1 MGTQRRTKAVGYV
14 RVSSEQQVTEGV
26 SLDAQRYKMRA
37 YCKAMD
43 IDLIDIIA
51 DEGYSASNLKRPGLQ
66 AALAMLRSGRAS
78 TLIVVKLDRLTRCVK
93 DLGTLCEHYFSDAK
107 PYTLLSLSDSI
118 NTRSASGKLVLN
130 VLTSVAQW
138 EREAIAD
145 RTKEAMAHLKLQGVK
160 VGGVPF
166 GWRYSSEVDANG
178 RRLIVKHPE
187 EQKAIK
193 RICALHL
200 KQIAAPQI
208 IQRLEQEGLPSRG
221 KRWHSRSVYQVLQR
235 AGHWVREE
243 RQSTTRV
250 QPTVLELKR
259 DKQAAAQRAMQLRA
273 QRLSLR
279 DIGARLLGEGLLPA
293 RGAQWYAATVL
304 DLLPRVASG
313 ATAGA
318 PCSPS
323 APSKNLH
330 SKPALGRSTSSGAA
344 ARPASAHVGV
354 RALAKAKPGRKP
366 AKVGVCERSTPTRP
380 ATLSSSLPARRLAA
394 DARPRAQVG

>member
-1 MGTQRRTKAVGYV
+1 MRTQRRTKAVGYV
-14 RVSSEQQVTEGV
+14 RVSSEQQATEGV

-51 DEGYSASNLKRPGLQ
+51 DEGYSASNLKRPGLR
-66 AALAMLRSGRAS
+66 AALAMLRNGQAS

-93 DLGTLCEHYFSDAK
+93 DLGTLCEQYFSDEK
-107 PYTLLSLSDSI
+107 PYTLMSLSDSI
-118 NTRSASGKLVLN
+118 NTKSASGKLVLN

-160 VGGVPF
+160 VGGVPY

-187 EQKAIK
+187 EQKAIR
-193 RICALHL
+193 RICALHD
-200 KQIAAPQI
+200 KQVPAAQI
-208 IQRLEQEGLPSRG
+208 VQRLTQEGLPPRG
-221 KRWHSRSVYQVLQR
+221 KRWHTKSVYQVLTR
-235 AGHWVREE
+235 AGRTVREY
-243 RQSTTRV
+243 RQDAPRV
-250 QPTVLELKR
+250 LPTVLEVKR
-259 DKQAAAQRAMQLRA
+259 DKQAAAQRAVQLRA

-279 DIGARLLGEGLLPA
+279 DIGARLLGEGLLPP

-313 ATAGA
+313 LTAGA
-318 PCSPS
+318 PGSTRP
-323 APSKNLH
+323 ASKRSSH
-330 SKPALGRSTSSGAA
+330 EPALGRPASRTA
-344 ARPASAHVGV
+344 ARPASERVGV
-354 RALAKAKPGRKP
+354 RALAKAEPLRKR
-366 AKVGVCERSTPTRP
+366 AQVAVCERSTATRP
-380 ATLSSSLPARRLAA
+380 ATKSSSLPARRAAA
-394 DARPRAQVG
+394 DARPRAQAG

>member
-1 MGTQRRTKAVGYV
+1 MRTQRRTKAVGYV
-14 RVSSEQQVTEGV
+14 RVSSEQQATEGV
-26 SLDAQRYKMRA
+26 SLDAQRCKMRA

-93 DLGTLCEHYFSDAK
+93 DLGTLCEQYFSDEK
-107 PYTLLSLSDSI
+107 PYTLMSLSDSI
-118 NTRSASGKLVLN
+118 NTKSASGKLVLN

-160 VGGVPF
+160 VGGVAY

-200 KQIAAPQI
+200 KQIPAPQI
-208 IQRLEQEGLPSRG
+208 VQRLEQEGLPSRG
-221 KRWHSRSVYQVLQR
+221 KRWHTRSVYQVLQR
-235 AGHWVREE
+235 AGHLVREY
-243 RQSTTRV
+243 RQEAPRV

-259 DKQAAAQRAMQLRA
+259 DKQAAAQRAIQLRA

-279 DIGARLLGEGLLPA
+279 DIGAHLLGEGLLPA

-304 DLLPRVASG
+304 DLLPRIASG

-318 PCSPS
+318 PYSKR
-323 APSKNLH
+323 APSKTPNNERE
-330 SKPALGRSTSSGAA
+330 LGRGPARCAA
-344 ARPASAHVGV
+344 TCPAPDRASA
-354 RALAKAKPGRKP
+354 RALAKAEPPRKR
-366 AKVGVCERSTPTRP
+366 AKSGACERSTPTRRA
-380 ATLSSSLPARRLAA
+380 ATSSSLPVRRVAA
-394 DARPRAQVG
+394 DARPRSQAS